1 MFSTAMSSS
10 SSTAAVSRASPEEH
24 FWQLTAEESSSS
36 LSEALP
42 FSSGNPRIEETRGVM
57 HLFSNDAVSDL
68 PVCMLSVYVCVFG
81 FDDEINDC

>member
-1 MFSTAMSSS
+1 
-10 SSTAAVSRASPEEH
+10 
-24 FWQLTAEESSSS
+24 